1 MSPQV
6 SIVIL
11 NYNHPEII
19 EVCLRSLKQTT
30 GSYEVIVVDNG
41 SDPDTKEFL
50 FKKGK
55 ADGIDKLVS
64 EPVNHFFS
72 EGNNIG
78 VRNSDPDSEYI
89 LLMNSDVGILR
100 PDWLEKQLAWMN
112 GTLVATPSIWGLQPT
127 YPEPGPF
134 DVISFGWS
142 HDTQIEGHAR
152 PEGWCMMIRRT
163 YWRDLSPDFPF
174 HYGFEEMVASA
185 GRDGARIG
193 VAFNYAPY
201 MVHKE
206 GGSGKSKEIVN
217 VRQPDIPGWFEG
229 VKIETLDFT
238 LDCPNCP
245 GPIEHL
251 SYMVW

>member
-19 EVCLRSLKQTT
+19 DVCLRSLAQTE
-30 GSYEVIVVDNG
+30 GDYEVIVVDNG
-41 SDPDTKEFL
+41 TEGKEALRDHYDERRIDTLVWPEKNL
-50 FKKGK
+50 FF
-55 ADGIDKLVS
+55 A
-64 EPVNHFFS
+64 

-78 VRNSDPDSEYI
+78 VQHADPRSEYI

-100 PDWLEKQLAWMN
+100 PDWLQKQLAWMN
-112 GTLVATPSIWGLQPT
+112 GTLVATPSIWGLLPT

-134 DVISFGWS
+134 DIISFGWS
-142 HDTQIEGHAR
+142 HDANIDGHAR
-152 PEGWCMMIRRT
+152 PEGWCLLIRRQW
-163 YWRDLSPDFPF
+163 WRDLSPDFPF
-174 HYGFEEMVASA
+174 HYGFEEAVASA

-193 VAFNYAPY
+193 VCFNYAPY

-217 VRQPDIPGWFEG
+217 TRQPDLTGWFQG

-251 SYMVW
+251 SYMNW